1 MAFTVPG
8 GDVTVERLSED
19 RSNHSGAAAH
29 WAAGVFV
36 LPSCRG
42 GAGSHL
48 GHFMVSVGAI
58 FEYAEAAAQC
68 GQGTTATSI
77 CDITLLWQHANN
89 SPRECSDSLVSIASS
104 YIGVSSCVMQSML
117 PAYLALCD
125 SKAMQCE
132 RTVREAAAE
141 EKACDPYA
149 AGSLPG
155 TTSHRRHILQTTT
168 EHPDTFTG
176 SPPGTTTGTSPGTTA
191 GSPPG
196 TTAGSTASCSSQ
208 CVAYIT
214 KAQTSDRCL
223 DRMASIQEVLA
234 DTAHRT
240 CSNSKL

>member
-77 CDITLLWQHANN
+77 CDITLLWQHANAEL
-89 SPRECSDSLVSIASS
+89 SGWPS
-104 YIGVSSCVMQSML
+104 YVL
-117 PAYLALCD
+117 PAAMSAAFGSVCVGGRPKVTRVQSAAPERPFCASKGLYISAKMAGVGFDAHPLTRDFAAWRRALFPAHVNV
-125 SKAMQCE
+125 KM
-132 RTVREAAAE
+132 
-141 EKACDPYA
+141 
-149 AGSLPG
+149 
-155 TTSHRRHILQTTT
+155 
-168 EHPDTFTG
+168 
-176 SPPGTTTGTSPGTTA
+176 SPPRPQ
-191 GSPPG
+191 P
-196 TTAGSTASCSSQ
+196 ASKPIHDS
-208 CVAYIT
+208 VAC
-214 KAQTSDRCL
+214 A
-223 DRMASIQEVLA
+223 EW
-234 DTAHRT
+234 
-240 CSNSKL
+240 